1 MGRGLHYFHDF
12 FPEDEE
18 DPETTKCKNNRR
30 GNKGSAGASCRP
42 MENTARKPRKQKRR
56 LSRAPLLGEPFN
68 WDDLFNLG
76 APDDPEP
83 SQSDARNTSREY
95 LLARSVINGYQT
107 GCYGVFD
114 KRRQFSQRKSYGY
127 QGNLGRRLPNNVD
140 VGRHEP
146 HLDIN
151 RNRRND
157 TGIHGNNGLYSNTG
171 ANNSQT
177 GSGSRSNPRGVSS
190 RPTANLVT
198 TRNKPNDSIRR
209 NALENAAHNSYY
221 GNQALHPGY
230 YSNNRPNPNNETQN
244 KPVHHGN
251 QIINSGNHSNNTS
264 SNILQNIQHCDVTD
278 PRTSVGNPS
287 NADGNPQN
295 SAASL
300 YCNSVYLP
308 PINGVPVQ
316 PGLNPGH
323 HYYNNSSLAMGH
335 YYYPSNSSLATGLQY
350 FPSNSNLTTMSSST
364 SWSSCSLCFCDS
376 SLHISL
382 RCRQC
387 QNAFLSSPAAWNM
400 RRSVLAPSSSDSQD
414 SELAPPSVAWSVD
427 SGTFHNPTPPPNMP
441 TPPPPYEQAL
451 SAPERVHRIELNNE
465 VQYMSLVFKTN

>member
-1 MGRGLHYFHDF
+1 
-12 FPEDEE
+12 
-18 DPETTKCKNNRR
+18 
-30 GNKGSAGASCRP
+30 

-83 SQSDARNTSREY
+83 SQSDARNKSRDY

-114 KRRQFSQRKSYGY
+114 KRRQFSQRASYGY
-127 QGNLGRRLPNNVD
+127 HGYSGGRLPNDVD

-157 TGIHGNNGLYSNTG
+157 TGAHGNNGLHSNTG
-171 ANNSQT
+171 ANNLQT
-177 GSGSRSNPRGVSS
+177 GSASRSNTRDVPS
-190 RPTANLVT
+190 RPIKNLVT
-198 TRNKPNDSIRR
+198 MRNKPNDSIRR

-221 GNQALHPGY
+221 GNQAVHAGYHGNGRPHPG
-230 YSNNRPNPNNETQN
+230 NETKNQL
-244 KPVHHGN
+244 VHHGN
-251 QIINSGNHSNNTS
+251 QTINSGCHSNNTS
-264 SNILQNIQHCDVTD
+264 SAILQNSQTSGVTD
-278 PRTSVGNPS
+278 PHVGPGNQQQ
-287 NADGNPQN
+287 NIEGNPQ
-295 SAASL
+295 SPATPL

-316 PGLNPGH
+316 PGFNPGH
-323 HYYNNSSLAMGH
+323 HYYYNNSSLATGH
-335 YYYPSNSSLATGLQY
+335 YYFPSNSSLATGLHY
-350 FPSNSNLTTMSSST
+350 FPSNSNLTTMSSSS
-364 SWSSCSLCFCDS
+364 SWSSCTLCFCDS

-414 SELAPPSVAWSVD
+414 SELAPPSVAWSME
-427 SGTFHNPTPPPNMP
+427 SGMLPHHNPTPPPIMP

-451 SAPERVHRIELNNE
+451 SAPERVHRIELYNE
-465 VQYMSLVFKTN
+465 VSTFSNMLL